1 MLHRAY
7 APLAAAGLNYTAATQ
22 EEETTGKRL
31 QSASLALV
39 ARLNGTVAGTIAYYD
54 RQKFQGGP
62 VWFGRDEVCIFAQFG
77 VEPAL
82 QHRAIGRRLLDAIRL
97 RALEDGKK
105 ELACDTAIAAVEL
118 VAYYASLG
126 FRAVE
131 EWQYSRAA
139 YRSVVLSRHLGQ
151 DDLGFI
157 GGPAWGGEQHVD

>member
-77 VEPAL
+77 SN
-82 QHRAIGRRLLDAIRL
+82 RRCSTARSAGGCSM
-97 RALEDGKK
+97 RFACVRSKTAKK
-105 ELACDTAIAAVEL
+105 SWHAT
-118 VAYYASLG
+118 
-126 FRAVE
+126 R
-131 EWQYSRAA
+131 R
-139 YRSVVLSRHLGQ
+139 
-151 DDLGFI
+151 
-157 GGPAWGGEQHVD
+157 